1 MSDTS
6 RSEIVVDG
14 FSNTSIAQAVAVLKR
29 GGLVGIPTETVY
41 GLAADV
47 ENESALHRIFAVK
60 SRPSTH
66 PLIVHIHDASQ
77 LEEWSRDIPPAAH
90 ELGRLLWP
98 GPLTMILRRSERVS
112 IVATGGRDTVALRVP
127 AHEVTLE
134 LLREFNGAL
143 AAPSANRFG
152 KVSPTTAQHVLA
164 DLGADVDLI
173 LDGGPCSIGVE
184 STILDM
190 TPTVPQLLRPGS
202 ISIQRIEAILN
213 MKIDSSNGL
222 SRASGMLES
231 HYAPNCVVEIVET
244 PQAAQSRAQDLK
256 NSSLKVEVLD
266 YSRDVNAYAKH
277 LYEFLRSADRAGC
290 DVVVAVMPVAEG
302 IGIAIRDRLYKAS
315 SKSHS

>member
-1 MSDTS
+1 MNDTP

-14 FSNTSIAQAVAVLKR
+14 FSSTSIAQAVAVLKR

-47 ENESALHRIFAVK
+47 ENESALHRIFQVK
-60 SRPSTH
+60 RRPSTH
-66 PLIVHIHDASQ
+66 PLIVHIHDASE
-77 LEEWSRDIPPAAH
+77 LDEWSQNITAAAR
-90 ELGRLLWP
+90 ELGRVLWP
-98 GPLTMILRRSERVS
+98 GPLTMIFQRSERVS
-112 IVATGGRDTVALRVP
+112 TIATGGRNTVALRVP
-127 AHEVTLE
+127 AHEVALE

-190 TPTVPQLLRPGS
+190 TRTVPQLLRPGS
-202 ISIQRIEAILN
+202 VSIQRIEEILN
-213 MKIDSSNGL
+213 TKIDSSDGL
-222 SRASGMLES
+222 SRAPGMLES
-231 HYAPNCVVEIVET
+231 HYAPSCVVEIVET
-244 PQAAQSRAQDLK
+244 PQAAQSRAQDLR
-256 NSSLKVEVLD
+256 NDSLKVEVLD
-266 YSRDVNAYAKH
+266 FSHDLNAYAKH

-302 IGIAIRDRLYKAS
+302 LGIAIRDRLYKAS